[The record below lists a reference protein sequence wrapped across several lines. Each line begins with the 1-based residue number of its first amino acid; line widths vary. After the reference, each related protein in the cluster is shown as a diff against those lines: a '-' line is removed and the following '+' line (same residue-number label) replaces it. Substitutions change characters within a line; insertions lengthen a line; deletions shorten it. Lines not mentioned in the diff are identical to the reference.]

1 MNLLVNRQDLHLF
14 VTELSMEPLTWYV
27 ILHWNKSDAAG
38 NNDVC
43 QLSNFFSKGK
53 EISDRQSMA
62 TIYEI
67 NRFLRKV

>member
-1 MNLLVNRQDLHLF
+1 
-14 VTELSMEPLTWYV
+14 MEPLTWYV

-67 NRFLRKV
+67 NRLLRKV